1 MTPDE
6 RRIELDRVAT
16 ERAPGLAP
24 PPAPITLNDLHRRIT
39 ALENHPALNP
49 TPKLNEEPNG

>member
-1 MTPDE
+1 MTPE
-6 RRIELDRVAT
+6 KIAELNAVAK
-16 ERAPGLAP
+16 ERAPSLRPRAP
-24 PPAPITLNDLHRRIT
+24 ELTMTDLDRRIT

>member
-6 RRIELDRVAT
+6 RRAELDRVAN
-16 ERAPGLAP
+16 ERAPSLTAP
-24 PPAPITLNDLHRRIT
+24 LAPITLNDLHRRIT

-49 TPKLNEEPNG
+49 MPALNEESNG